1 MRLEDIANALRISV
15 PTLRKHYGVEL
26 SSGAALRRMEVLEK
40 LLSQAKKGSTSAA
53 RAYLANQPEFMVAPE
68 EEKPVRQPRKGKKE
82 QAQEDAGTAQNGT
95 GWDGLLPAGNVTPL
109 RKSA

>member
-15 PTLRKHYGVEL
+15 PTLRKHYEVEL

-68 EEKPVRQPRKGKKE
+68 EEKPGRQPRKGKKE
-82 QAQEDAGTAQNGT
+82 QAQEDAGSAQNGT

-109 RKSA
+109 RKPA